1 MGFDPLSI
9 TCLSYNTRQ
18 PDEARWGPWTLGVKA
33 RTIGLFSW
41 PGHRIYHVISE
52 VIRAMA
58 RSAIETV
65 TRPMGQWRNC
75 KCRRSTKT
83 KASVYHQGLVE
94 DGAKPLD
101 SLWWS
106 KPLPVHKFV
115 HGMRERCSAGS

>member
-65 TRPMGQWRNC
+65 TRPMGHGAI
-75 KCRRSTKT
+75 
-83 KASVYHQGLVE
+83 ASVGVQRKQRLVSTAR
-94 DGAKPLD
+94 G
-101 SLWWS
+101 W
-106 KPLPVHKFV
+106 
-115 HGMRERCSAGS
+115 